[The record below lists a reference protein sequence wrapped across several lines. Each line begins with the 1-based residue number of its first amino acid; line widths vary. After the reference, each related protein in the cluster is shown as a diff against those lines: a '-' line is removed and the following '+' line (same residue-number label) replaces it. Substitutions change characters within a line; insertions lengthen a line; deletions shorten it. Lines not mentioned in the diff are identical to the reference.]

1 MKKRARTSST
11 PDARPPK
18 RQKQPKYSNR
28 DPSPGECERLR
39 ATYPLF
45 ERAGEGNWPVESVL
59 KHRSGHKKNTL
70 KFQVQWTDHPE
81 TKEVFPP
88 TWVQADAISKDV
100 IADYWALK
108 KATRKHARQSK
119 SNTKHPEEGTSR
131 RTATS
136 KRRASLQVQED
147 NSQIGQ
153 RRVTRLQSQIRARDT
168 PSTPSSL
175 PEPEPGREDSVPQS
189 LSNPA
194 PGEYEPVSGAS
205 SDAGSDGD
213 FELGSDSESEPDLR
227 PESALDLGPETDSL
241 QAFEPAA
248 EPTAGASAETEPP
261 WEPEP
266 ATSSVTELDVST
278 SAETEPPRESEPVTK
293 SAAELDAATSAETGS
308 QRQAEPERLLVAR
321 SASESRLSTPPDTL
335 SRSRQDH
342 LTNSSRSS
350 CERTPGP
357 PAPISHPP
365 SGGFEASTFNL
376 TRPCSRASEQ
386 EPRSD
391 GGLNSQRHPRVS
403 TPPAEE
409 AHPPVGPTSPTKG
422 PQGRDSAE
430 KLAVDSRVVEG
441 PRADSATQTSP
452 LQQSHSGTGS
462 SDSLARERRPPELET
477 ARRFYDL
484 SFRPPLLDTTYLD
497 AKRPSDSRRIPYQM
511 DFPSDTIINPTVVDA
526 PEPELVRSGGA
537 ATSMYDVAL
546 GGSAFPIQ
554 ASIEEEEHTSSGEQ
568 FSSES
573 KASSSQQSVENE
585 RDVPQLA
592 GLLPTSVP
600 ILGLAEYAI
609 ALPCEGKVQSIYS
622 DIIKAK
628 EKSIKKFLGRHDSLG
643 SSSGSLTRSHER
655 NEMNEMIQRLHDTVT
670 HLDLGLP
677 GTPTHYPGNS
687 HEHAAYANYAGS
699 KFSFLG
705 HLVDIM
711 KNLGCS
717 IIIMAREGPVQ
728 DLIED
733 YLKMKQVA
741 VNRQDRMSRSKAPVP
756 DRFSTDFQVELVT
769 TGSTHQVA
777 IYSGP
782 ILMIAFDA
790 SFDAQ
795 DPQVRRIREHF
806 SERHSSLLPVLHLLV
821 ANSSEHVDRCLPKS
835 MPSSMRLKALVRAT
849 FQALPNLGGK
859 LAYLPRSS
867 DEAEGRSM
875 DLSDLQ
881 RGVRKSVERRLAL
894 LASIVMQ
901 AAISPEFDA
910 GWNPESMM
918 PTLQLTDYKETPPK
932 RSGINT
938 RTETPKEPLTRSR
951 TPLSR
956 ADTPSG
962 RKRLLEVDGF
972 LPALQKRQRLTPLRD
987 STESSSRIDPN
998 QVTQLR
1004 DQIKKLEADLE
1015 SEKEA
1020 RQKAEQDRDNLQE
1033 QLIQWKQDHAG
1044 LQHRYEKRM
1053 TKCHELQKQHKE
1065 TLTMVENTRKQN
1077 KRIAEEHNTLKRKND
1092 DLQKELANTRAE
1104 IEAGGGDA
1112 AAVEVARAEARTLR
1126 ARNTEL
1132 EKALENNRKDFEFTR
1147 TQYQEASNKAA
1158 EFANQIRD
1166 LEEEMATLRK
1176 LADSEK
1182 RRLKETNYQHS
1193 IKQHLAKIGELEL
1206 ERKSRDA
1213 RLRKLEDENRHLKRN
1228 RGIQTRGSSAQP
1240 PGSPG
1245 LDGHAGRGTRSR
1257 QGSPAPG
1264 LFANSHHNSV
1274 TNRGSLLRHE
1284 R

>member
-11 PDARPPK
+11 ADARPPK
-18 RQKQPKYSNR
+18 RQKQPKYTKR

-39 ATYPLF
+39 AKYPRF
-45 ERAGEGNWPVESVL
+45 EQAGEGSWPIETVL
-59 KHRSGHKKNTL
+59 NHRRGRKKNTFEF
-70 KFQVQWTDHPE
+70 KVQWTDHPE
-81 TKEVFPP
+81 TNEAFAPE
-88 TWVQADAISKDV
+88 WVQADALSEEV
-100 IADYWALK
+100 IADYWAIR
-108 KATRKHARQSK
+108 KARSEHARQSK
-119 SNTKHPEEGTSR
+119 SNTEHPEEGTSR
-131 RTATS
+131 KTAAS
-136 KRRASLQVQED
+136 KRRASRRVQED

-153 RRVTRLQSQIRARDT
+153 RRVTRLQSQISARDT
-168 PSTPSSL
+168 PSTPSIL
-175 PEPEPGREDSVPQS
+175 PESESTREDSVPQS

-194 PGEYEPVSGAS
+194 PVSEAR
-205 SDAGSDGD
+205 SDAGSDGE
-213 FELGSDSESEPDLR
+213 FEPGSDSDSDSESDLR
-227 PESALDLGPETDSL
+227 AESALDLGPETDSV

-261 WEPEP
+261 WKPEP
-266 ATSSVTELDVST
+266 ATN
-278 SAETEPPRESEPVTK
+278 
-293 SAAELDAATSAETGS
+293 SAAELGAATSAATGS
-308 QRQAEPERLLVAR
+308 QRQAEPESLLAAR
-321 SASESRLSTPPDTL
+321 SASESRLSTPPHTL
-335 SRSRQDH
+335 SGSRQED
-342 LTNSSRSS
+342 LTNFSPSS
-350 CERTPGP
+350 CKRTPEP

-365 SGGFEASTFNL
+365 SGSFEASALNP

-386 EPRSD
+386 ESRSD
-391 GGLNSQRHPRVS
+391 GGLNTQRHPRVS
-403 TPPAEE
+403 APSAEE
-409 AHPPVGPTSPTKG
+409 GHPPEGPTSPAKG

-441 PRADSATQTSP
+441 APVDSATQTSP

-462 SDSLARERRPPELET
+462 SDFLARERLPPDLEKLRVCYNF
-477 ARRFYDL
+477 A
-484 SFRPPLLDTTYLD
+484 FRAPVLDPTYLGL
-497 AKRPSDSRRIPYQM
+497 KGTPDSRQSPCHM
-511 DFPSDTIINPTVVDA
+511 DFPIDTINNPTVVDA
-526 PEPELVRSGGA
+526 PEPELDRA
-537 ATSMYDVAL
+537 DDTATSTYDTL
-546 GGSAFPIQ
+546 GGSALPIQ
-554 ASIEEEEHTSSGEQ
+554 ASIEDEEHTSSGEQ

-585 RDVPQLA
+585 RDVPQVA
-592 GLLPTSVP
+592 GLLPTGVP

-609 ALPCEGKVQSIYS
+609 ALPCEGRIQSTYS
-622 DIIKAK
+622 DIIKSK
-628 EKSIKKFLGRHDSLG
+628 EKSIKKFLGRHDSVG
-643 SSSGSLTRSHER
+643 SSSRSLTHSHER
-655 NEMNEMIQRLHDTVT
+655 NEMNEMILHLHDTVT
-670 HLDLGLP
+670 HMDLGLP
-677 GTPTHYPGNS
+677 GIPTHYPGNS
-687 HEHAAYANYAGS
+687 QEHAAYANYAGS

-711 KNLGCS
+711 KNIGCS

-769 TGSTHQVA
+769 TWSTHQVS
-777 IYSGP
+777 IYSRP

-795 DPQVRRIREHF
+795 DPQIRRIRAHF
-806 SERHSSLLPVLHLLV
+806 SERHPNLMPVLHLLV

-835 MPSSMRLKALVRAT
+835 MPSPMRLKALVRAT
-849 FQALPNLGGK
+849 FQAWPNLGGK
-859 LAYLPRSS
+859 PVYLPRAS
-867 DEAEGRSM
+867 DEPEGRSM
-875 DLSDLQ
+875 DFSDLQ
-881 RGVRKSVERRLAL
+881 RAIKKSPERKLAF
-894 LASIVMQ
+894 LASVVMQ

-910 GWNPESMM
+910 VWNTNSMM
-918 PTLQLTDYKETPPK
+918 PPLQLTDYKETPPK

-938 RTETPKEPLTRSR
+938 RAGTPREPLTRSR

-962 RKRLLEVDGF
+962 RKRLLEADGV

-1020 RQKAEQDRDNLQE
+1020 RRKAEQDRDNLQE

-1053 TKCHELQKQHKE
+1053 MKCHELEKQNKK
-1065 TLTMVENTRKQN
+1065 TLTMVENTRNQN
-1077 KRIAEEHNTLKRKND
+1077 KRIAEEHATLKRKND
-1092 DLQKELANTRAE
+1092 DLRKELANTRAE

-1112 AAVEVARAEARTLR
+1112 AAVEAARAEARTLR

-1132 EKALENNRKDFEFTR
+1132 EKALENNRNEFEFTR

-1158 EFANQIRD
+1158 EFANQIRG
-1166 LEEEMATLRK
+1166 LEEEIATLRK

-1182 RRLKETNYQHS
+1182 RRLKETNHQHS
-1193 IKQHLAKIGELEL
+1193 IKQHLDKIGELEL
-1206 ERKSRDA
+1206 ECKSRDA

-1245 LDGHAGRGTRSR
+1245 LDGHGGRGTRSR

-1274 TNRGSLLRHE
+1274 INRGSLLRHE